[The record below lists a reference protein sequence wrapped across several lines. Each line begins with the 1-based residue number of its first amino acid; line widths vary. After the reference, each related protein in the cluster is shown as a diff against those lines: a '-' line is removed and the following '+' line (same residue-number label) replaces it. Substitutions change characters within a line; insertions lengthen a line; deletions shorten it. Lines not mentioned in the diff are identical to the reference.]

1 MDAGVF
7 SFPCFLLVFQ
17 EDLVPLVNQLLFTL
31 DVFEHVVGFWNSHVI
46 GKYFRILLV
55 KFENARESLIC
66 LLQSVETLEV
76 FREIVKNEILF
87 EH

>member
-1 MDAGVF
+1 MTSEQNIRRMLVRPVDAGVF

-46 GKYFRILLV
+46 GKYFGILLV
-55 KFENARESLIC
+55 KFEDAG
-66 LLQSVETLEV
+66 
-76 FREIVKNEILF
+76 
-87 EH
+87 